1 MTTVTTQPVLRIR
14 DLSVGL
20 IGRRRVIE
28 VVSKVNLDVQPGE
41 ILGLVGESGC
51 GKSTLAIAALGLF
64 EPPVCKIGGSVDLA
78 LPNGRTEDLMAMPE
92 SQLRELRWRH
102 IAYIPQGSMSALNP
116 VLRIRQQMTDTL
128 ISHGMTTPQAVDAAT
143 RALAFTNLDPDVFDR
158 YPHELSGGMMQ
169 RVAIAAAV
177 SMGPSLLFADEPT
190 TALDVVTQ
198 RLILQELER
207 IRRELGTTIILI
219 THDMGVIAQ
228 VVDRMAVMYAGR
240 IVETGPVRDVFRAP
254 LHPYAAGLIDAI
266 PRPGRERVKGM
277 AGETPTP
284 YAYPAGCRFHPRCPR
299 AMNVCRDQMPELA
312 EVRPGQWTACHLY
325 SGESTPHG

>member
-1 MTTVTTQPVLRIR
+1 VAPVLHIR

-20 IGRRRVIE
+20 IGLRRKIE
-28 VVSKVNLDVQPGE
+28 ILSRVNLEVQPGE

-51 GKSTLAIAALGLF
+51 GKSTLAVAALGLF
-64 EPPVCKIGGSVDLA
+64 EPPLCRMSGSVNLA
-78 LPNGRTEDLMAMPE
+78 LPDGRAEDLLAIPE
-92 SQLRELRWRH
+92 SRLRQLRWRH

-116 VLRIRQQMTDTL
+116 VLKIRQQMTDTL
-128 ISHGMTTPQAVDAAT
+128 VGHGMTMKEALEAS
-143 RALAFTNLDPDVFDR
+143 RKALAFTNLDPGVLER

-177 SMGPSLLFADEPT
+177 SMGPSLLIADEPT

-207 IRRELGTTIILI
+207 IRQELGTTIIVI

-240 IVETGPVRDVFRAP
+240 IVESGPVNDVFGAA
-254 LHPYAAGLIDAI
+254 LHPYASGLIQAI
-266 PRPGRERVKGM
+266 PKSGGQRVSSLV
-277 AGETPTP
+277 GETPTP
-284 YAYPAGCRFHPRCPR
+284 FDYPAGCRFHPRCPR
-299 AMNVCRDQMPELA
+299 AMDICRAQAPETRA
-312 EVRPGQWTACHLY
+312 VKPGHQAACHLY
-325 SGESTPHG
+325 GEGNAHE

>member
-1 MTTVTTQPVLRIR
+1 MAPVLHMR

-20 IGRRRVIE
+20 IGRRRKIE
-28 VVSKVNLDVQPGE
+28 ILSKVNLEVQPGE

-51 GKSTLAIAALGLF
+51 GKSTLAVAALGLF
-64 EPPVCKIGGSVDLA
+64 EPPLCRMSGSVNLA
-78 LPNGRTEDLMAMPE
+78 LPDGQTEDLLAIPE
-92 SQLRELRWRH
+92 SRLRQLRWRH

-116 VLRIRQQMTDTL
+116 VLKIQQQMTDTL
-128 ISHGMTTPQAVDAAT
+128 VDHGMTMKDALEAS
-143 RALAFTNLDPDVFDR
+143 RKALAFTNLDPGVLER

-177 SMGPSLLFADEPT
+177 SMGPSLLIADEPT

-207 IRRELGTTIILI
+207 IRQELGTTIIVI

-240 IVETGPVRDVFRAP
+240 IVESGPVNDVFGAA
-254 LHPYAAGLIDAI
+254 LHPYASGLIQAI
-266 PRPGRERVKGM
+266 PKPGGQRVSSLV
-277 AGETPTP
+277 GETPTP
-284 YAYPAGCRFHPRCPR
+284 FDYPAGCRFHPRCPH
-299 AMNVCRDQMPELA
+299 AMEVCRQRMPELR
-312 EVRPGQWTACHLY
+312 EVKPGHQAACHLY
-325 SGESTPHG
+325 GGEGTAHE